1 MSTIPVASE
10 PPIARARTG
19 EETSVEFTVTGPPGP
34 GPWALEIRGIRPP
47 ADPERVPLGTDL
59 PPEPCLVRV
68 GFPAPARPGT
78 WQVSLRDG
86 NGRAIATST
95 LVTWRHDPDGP
106 WVEPADPGRE
116 GLPPDRWTGT
126 EDADRSYV
134 EKERRLIPLDFGFRY
149 AHHDFLFLD
158 RHAELLGRRVLHLGC
173 NAGIGSIIL
182 ARLGFLVHGVDV
194 QRTAIEQAR
203 AFRDREPVEVAERVT
218 FQWASFRSME
228 LPEGWFDSAVA
239 FDVLEHLHPAD
250 LEALLE
256 RVGRAL
262 RPGGHLLVHVP
273 EGDSFPD
280 PAHVRKFSAEELRG
294 EIGRRFHV
302 LDCRVVEEHD
312 GQGNR
317 RIELVARTAPAAA
330 APPAG
335 GMRPAA
341 DPVDDLL
348 RRVDSFDSS
357 FFNEYYTPE
366 KARRALRELILAVR
380 DRRPFSMIR
389 FSDNEV
395 RLLGYGLVPLGT
407 RTLGEEA
414 AHLRLHLGV
423 DPLEMT
429 LERFHRVRDEFL
441 AAGREAEVLGTHRYT
456 VNTDWHEEAE
466 RVFAVLD
473 LPYGEREL
481 DLAWNAEILDR
492 GFLLPL
498 LGMGR
503 VLLVGNPA
511 PKWAGLLVDPAY
523 RERYAFVGMPRGE
536 IDLAGAVFVPHEGTA
551 AMRRFEELWD
561 EVRRHEFDLAI
572 VAASVV
578 GKLLAGRIRREMGKV
593 ALDVGWCMQ
602 FLADC
607 SSPVSS
613 SRQLGRRGFRNLFRG
628 RGEPGGLPPDGPRD
642 F

>member
-134 EKERRLIPLDFGFRY
+134 EKERAVG
-149 AHHDFLFLD
+149 
-158 RHAELLGRRVLHLGC
+158 E
-173 NAGIGSIIL
+173 
-182 ARLGFLVHGVDV
+182 
-194 QRTAIEQAR
+194 TR
-203 AFRDREPVEVAERVT
+203 A
-218 FQWASFRSME
+218 
-228 LPEGWFDSAVA
+228 AV
-239 FDVLEHLHPAD
+239 
-250 LEALLE
+250 
-256 RVGRAL
+256 
-262 RPGGHLLVHVP
+262 
-273 EGDSFPD
+273 
-280 PAHVRKFSAEELRG
+280 
-294 EIGRRFHV
+294 
-302 LDCRVVEEHD
+302 
-312 GQGNR
+312 
-317 RIELVARTAPAAA
+317 
-330 APPAG
+330 
-335 GMRPAA
+335 

-511 PKWAGLLVDPAY
+511 PKWAGLLADPAY